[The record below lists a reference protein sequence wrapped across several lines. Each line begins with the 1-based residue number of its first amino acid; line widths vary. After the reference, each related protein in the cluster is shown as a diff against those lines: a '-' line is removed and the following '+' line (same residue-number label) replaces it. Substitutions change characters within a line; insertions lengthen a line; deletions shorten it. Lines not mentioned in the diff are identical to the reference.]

1 MKLPSLLI
9 TLFLIAATLPLFP
22 EKEYIYPV
30 YAEDATSSTL
40 TTPLRPNKQKV
51 ETRINKA
58 EDKVETKIARVEGR
72 IAQRKE
78 TFEEKMEMR
87 KERVATR
94 SAAFKAKLLR
104 FRDQVKA
111 KRVENINDRLDK
123 INENRT
129 TIMLE
134 HIEKIKDILEN
145 MEEKVDTAAEDGK
158 DMTEALAAI
167 EEAKAAIDAAKEA
180 AETQQAKDYII
191 AVTTETTVK
200 ADSQASRDNL
210 RNDLKAVHDL
220 IVAARQATA
229 KAISTGASSLKG
241 VSSGQ

>member
-1 MKLPSLLI
+1 MKLPLFLI
-9 TLFLIAATLPLFP
+9 VLFLIAATLPLFP

-30 YAEDATSSTL
+30 YAEDATSSPT
-40 TTPLRPNKQKV
+40 RQKK
-51 ETRINKA
+51 ETRRKKA
-58 EDKVETKIARVEGR
+58 EDKIETKIARVESK
-72 IAQRKE
+72 IEKRKE

-94 SAAFKAKLLR
+94 SAALKLKLGR

-111 KRVENINDRLDK
+111 KRVENINERLDK

-129 TIMLE
+129 TKMLE

-145 MEEKVDTAAEDGK
+145 MEEKVDAAVKDGK
-158 DMTEALAAI
+158 DMTDALAAI
-167 EEAKAAIDAAKEA
+167 EEAKTAIDAAKEA
-180 AETQQAKDYII
+180 AEAQQTKDYVIT
-191 AVTTETTVK
+191 VGSETTIK
-200 ADSQASRDNL
+200 EDSQTSRDTL

-220 IVAARQATA
+220 IVAARKASA

-241 VSSGQ
+241 VNSGQ